1 MPPRIGRHNNWIRG
15 TLFLVAVAGLL
26 ALIFVSCK
34 KDRFEEPD
42 ANQSILPISVE
53 EVKQILGD
61 PSSGLVGSRS
71 PIRVPLHFTPNWDN
85 AILNTQT
92 GTPLVVADV
101 DTCCLPSH
109 IPANGNLIFKKNIA
123 GTIECSLMLWFKSP
137 GSTYDDWRAPLWTQN
152 TFSGLVVLVDERDTI
167 RRVASYVN
175 GSIHKVLVWNKN
187 IRDIAEDEL
196 GTSPKVEDR
205 DPKCSKWGRSI
216 WDKIGDSLLEVLD
229 DIGSFFSNL
238 GSNSGNNTGQPNPYS
253 FFFDFLNPPNTWT
266 WVGGGGGAQTEF
278 ESYRVD
284 CGIALQ
290 NFIANG
296 FYLPEYAHLDMRLCE
311 LLSELY
317 VFDNSQSANFRLQ
330 CLYTNHQSAY
340 FEEIWQYWE
349 NSSKDQNARNVLNN
363 FLDAACGENPSVQK
377 AGMLRHAYC
386 LGNMNLVDL
395 WNRLTTQCGQNF
407 GLEISPCLAEF
418 IFEALEE
425 GETENEEIC
434 DEIISLFSEW
444 YYPSPPAVRLTM
456 PDDLNNC
463 FIPGTQCQNCTYS
476 VQLFIEQPVPGTREI
491 HTPWG
496 LDNPGTYKNGGH
508 VFISLNQYDPSYSL
522 LFPRKVKTFGWY
534 PANKPSGNQE
544 TPGFFYEENTNSI
557 YNISINFAINLEQ
570 FNTIIS
576 TISNNY
582 IMYQVERNNCG
593 SVMANALSEAGIYI
607 PETTQH
613 QFPIGDIKC
622 SPGDLGEDIKL
633 AYPSQVFY
641 SNTNTLL
648 HLFQN
653 VIKYEKNICLD
664 RSIVV
669 LSIQPNLPKR
679 VLSTQLSLQ
688 VLCR

>member
-1 MPPRIGRHNNWIRG
+1 M
-15 TLFLVAVAGLL
+15 AVAGLL

-253 FFFDFLNPPNTWT
+253 FFL
-266 WVGGGGGAQTEF
+266 
-278 ESYRVD
+278 
-284 CGIALQ
+284 
-290 NFIANG
+290 
-296 FYLPEYAHLDMRLCE
+296 
-311 LLSELY
+311 
-317 VFDNSQSANFRLQ
+317 
-330 CLYTNHQSAY
+330 
-340 FEEIWQYWE
+340 
-349 NSSKDQNARNVLNN
+349 
-363 FLDAACGENPSVQK
+363 
-377 AGMLRHAYC
+377 
-386 LGNMNLVDL
+386 
-395 WNRLTTQCGQNF
+395 
-407 GLEISPCLAEF
+407 
-418 IFEALEE
+418 IF
-425 GETENEEIC
+425 
-434 DEIISLFSEW
+434 
-444 YYPSPPAVRLTM
+444 
-456 PDDLNNC
+456 
-463 FIPGTQCQNCTYS
+463 
-476 VQLFIEQPVPGTREI
+476 
-491 HTPWG
+491 
-496 LDNPGTYKNGGH
+496 
-508 VFISLNQYDPSYSL
+508 
-522 LFPRKVKTFGWY
+522 
-534 PANKPSGNQE
+534 
-544 TPGFFYEENTNSI
+544 
-557 YNISINFAINLEQ
+557 
-570 FNTIIS
+570 
-576 TISNNY
+576 
-582 IMYQVERNNCG
+582 
-593 SVMANALSEAGIYI
+593 
-607 PETTQH
+607 
-613 QFPIGDIKC
+613 
-622 SPGDLGEDIKL
+622 
-633 AYPSQVFY
+633 
-641 SNTNTLL
+641 
-648 HLFQN
+648 
-653 VIKYEKNICLD
+653 
-664 RSIVV
+664 
-669 LSIQPNLPKR
+669 
-679 VLSTQLSLQ
+679 
-688 VLCR
+688 